1 MGLDMYLEARTHCG
15 SSDFVPPDEKIQ
27 FALLEKE
34 FVAEQLVC
42 PEFKF
47 AKVEF
52 VAIYWRKANQI
63 HKWFVDN
70 VQGGHDNCAC
80 YHVSTKQLQEL
91 EALCLK
97 ALETKDP
104 ELLPPMSGFF
114 FGSTDVDEFYWG
126 DIEYTLKAL
135 QRIKPFGNR
144 FDYEYHSSW

>member
-1 MGLDMYLEARTHCG
+1 MGLDMYLGARTHCG

-27 FALLEKE
+27 FSLLAKE

-52 VAIYWRKANQI
+52 VAIYWRKSNQI
-63 HKWFVDN
+63 HRWFVDN
-70 VQGGHDNCAC
+70 VQGGCDNCAF
-80 YHVSTKQLQEL
+80 YHVDTKQLNEL

-104 ELLPPMSGFF
+104 ELLPPLGGCF
-114 FGSTDVDEFYWG
+114 FGSTDVDEDYWG

-135 QRIKPFGNR
+135 RRIKPFSNR
-144 FDYEYHSSW
+144 FDFEYHSSW